1 MTTLIRHPLIHGPA
15 VKRVLRQW
23 LHLLLLG
30 VCLQFAAL
38 PAQSQT
44 QAAPF
49 LMAADA
55 EPDTYAFKWLSLIYT
70 EAFKRMGVPL
80 QIVTYSLAR
89 RTELANMGGV
99 DGEVSRIFSYA
110 DANPLLMRVEEP
122 IVDFTFVLFTANP
135 KVQLQRLE
143 DLSTNSALLVE
154 HRRGILMCE
163 NTLKKFVP
171 AERLSNVTSPLQ
183 GVKKLVT
190 GRTDV
195 YCDIDIYVA
204 EVLHSE
210 EFKGTTNVR
219 KLLKVASVPTY
230 PYLNKKYAA
239 LAPRLASTLKQMK
252 AEGLLDAYPKQVE
265 KEMGWTQ

>member
-1 MTTLIRHPLIHGPA
+1 MTTLIRHTLIHGPA

-23 LHLLLLG
+23 LHPLLLG

-80 QIVTYSLAR
+80 QIATYSLAR
-89 RTELANMGGV
+89 RTELANMGGI

-110 DANPLLMRVEEP
+110 DANPLLIRVEEP
-122 IVDFTFVLFTANP
+122 IVDFTFVLFAANP
-135 KVQLQRLE
+135 TVQLKRPE
-143 DLSTNSALLVE
+143 DLSTGTLLVE

-171 AERLSNVTSPLQ
+171 AERLSNVVSTLQ

-219 KLLKVASVPTY
+219 KLLKVASLATY
-230 PYLNKKYAA
+230 PYLNKKHAA
-239 LAPRLASTLKQMK
+239 LAPRLAATLKQMK